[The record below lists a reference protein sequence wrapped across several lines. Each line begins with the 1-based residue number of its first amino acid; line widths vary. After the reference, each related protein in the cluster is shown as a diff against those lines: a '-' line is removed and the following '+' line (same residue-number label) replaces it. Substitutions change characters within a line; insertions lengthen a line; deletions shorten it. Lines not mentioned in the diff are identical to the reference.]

1 MKRKIGTRPP
11 PRIGLLRR
19 KKNMATIKE
28 VLESEIEKIKEM
40 LENESDSRTLFDRI
54 HEDVVNISKAAVVSS
69 KSVDDNEK
77 KVGILIQGLQNILDS
92 IGEQKQD
99 HKHNILI
106 LNAKLQVLQKLLGE
120 DNVRKTKEIEND
132 ILA

>member
-1 MKRKIGTRPP
+1 
-11 PRIGLLRR
+11 
-19 KKNMATIKE
+19 MATIKE

-40 LENESDSRTLFDRI
+40 LENERDSRTLFDRI

-92 IGEQKQD
+92 ISEQKQD

-106 LNAKLQVLQKLLGE
+106 LNAKLQVLQKLLDE
-120 DNVRKTKEIEND
+120 DSVRKTKEIEND